1 MSAPAIPQQS
11 SWTGVP
17 ASYGSGLSDKRH
29 DEGERH
35 FVVSIIGPDVAA
47 LPRVAGVVEAAVRGG
62 FPGDPEN
69 VTWEVAIAAGP
80 EVQPDV
86 VVAVVPPAAH
96 AIIPAKDQR
105 ILEAVRRAVDHVVIL
120 STPDGALSA
129 GSAGALF
136 FPGDGKQLPR
146 DWEGIPICY
155 SDYELMT
162 VCHRCAK
169 ELVTSSVSSVSSVSS
184 TVASNPAGILAR
196 NEPGNRASNPGK
208 SDLASNPVSSDM
220 NRVGESADRTP
231 ATDDVTEDVEEYYTL
246 PVPSSGVSTPSSA
259 TTAVLS
265 DIGVVRVPERKLT
278 YNVSPHV
285 LLPSSTLRNWLHTEE
300 KQRRDSMAVTN
311 QNCRAKMDRAVQ
323 DAYRSASSAWRSC
336 LDPKELPEIIDAATD
351 QLNDDRP
358 AGTEPVPYID
368 VPFDPPEASVTERIL
383 IISVGISLGLGVAR
397 MVVMPLVGTAFGVSI
412 SLGIAFGL
420 FCAIVVSYMRHQQ
433 LQNNFRRVGGA
444 DALSLARDQW
454 IDHARR
460 VTSHAEEK
468 RVKRLRSGGLRTV
481 ALQEA
486 LAHME
491 MASSS
496 RPGTSRAGA
505 PRSDSLRQGTSRS
518 GVPGRSANDAIR

>member
-1 MSAPAIPQQS
+1 MSAPVVPQQS
-11 SWTGVP
+11 SWAAVP
-17 ASYGSGLSDKRH
+17 ESDVGGPSDRGH
-29 DEGERH
+29 EGGERH

-62 FPGDPEN
+62 FPGDPKN
-69 VTWEVAIAAGP
+69 VTWDVAIAAGP

-86 VVAVVPPAAH
+86 VVAMVPPATH
-96 AIIPAKDQR
+96 AIIPDKDRR

-120 STPDGALSA
+120 SAAEGPLSEN
-129 GSAGALF
+129 SAGALF

-146 DWEGIPICY
+146 NWDGIPICY

-162 VCHRCAK
+162 VCHRCAQ
-169 ELVTSSVSSVSSVSS
+169 ELVASS
-184 TVASNPAGILAR
+184 TAADSGISS
-196 NEPGNRASNPGK
+196 GNSEVDSGA
-208 SDLASNPVSSDM
+208 DSSD
-220 NRVGESADRTP
+220 RGP
-231 ATDDVTEDVEEYYTL
+231 AVDDVEEYYTL
-246 PVPSSGVSTPSSA
+246 TVPSSGVSTPSSA

-265 DIGVVRVPERKLT
+265 DIGVVRVPEKKLT
-278 YNVSPHV
+278 YDVSSHV

-311 QNCRAKMDRAVQ
+311 QHCRAMMDRAVQ

-454 IDHARR
+454 VDHARR

-491 MASSS
+491 MASS
-496 RPGTSRAGA
+496 RPGV
-505 PRSDSLRQGTSRS
+505 SRS
-518 GVPGRSANDAIR
+518 GIARPGGK

>member
-1 MSAPAIPQQS
+1 MSAPAVPQQT

-17 ASYGSGLSDKRH
+17 ESDGVGPNDRRH
-29 DEGERH
+29 DGGERH

-80 EVQPDV
+80 EVQPEI

-96 AIIPAKDQR
+96 TIIPDKDQR

-120 STPDGALSA
+120 STPHGALSA

-155 SDYELMT
+155 SHYELMT
-162 VCHRCAK
+162 VCHRYAQ
-169 ELVTSSVSSVSSVSS
+169 ELVASS
-184 TVASNPAGILAR
+184 TANNSGRSDGASNR
-196 NEPGNRASNPGK
+196 GN
-208 SDLASNPVSSDM
+208 SDVVRGVDSSDH
-220 NRVGESADRTP
+220 AP
-231 ATDDVTEDVEEYYTL
+231 AAEPTDDVTDDVEEYYTL
-246 PVPSSGVSTPSSA
+246 PVPSSGVSTSTPSSA

-265 DIGVVRVPERKLT
+265 DIGVVRVPEKKLT
-278 YNVSPHV
+278 YNVSPRV

-300 KQRRDSMAVTN
+300 KQRRDSMAMTN
-311 QNCRAKMDRAVQ
+311 QNCRSRMDRAVQ

-496 RPGTSRAGA
+496 RPGTSRAGV

-518 GVPGRSANDAIR
+518 GVPGRSANDVIR

>member
-1 MSAPAIPQQS
+1 MSAPAVPQRT
-11 SWTGVP
+11 SWTGVLE
-17 ASYGSGLSDKRH
+17 SDDGVLSDRRH
-29 DEGERH
+29 DGEEQH
-35 FVVSIIGPDVAA
+35 FVVRIIGPDVAA

-62 FPGDPEN
+62 FPGDPKN
-69 VTWEVAIAAGP
+69 VSWEVAIAAGP

-96 AIIPAKDQR
+96 TIIPDKDQR
-105 ILEAVRRAVDHVVIL
+105 ILEAVRRAVDHVVVL
-120 STPDGALSA
+120 SMPDAALSA

-162 VCHRCAK
+162 VCHRYAK
-169 ELVTSSVSSVSSVSS
+169 ELVTSS
-184 TVASNPAGILAR
+184 TAD
-196 NEPGNRASNPGK
+196 NPGR
-208 SDLASNPVSSDM
+208 SDLASNLGNSDVVRDTDSSDH
-220 NRVGESADRTP
+220 AP
-231 ATDDVTEDVEEYYTL
+231 AAEATDDGTDDVTDDVEEYYTL
-246 PVPSSGVSTPSSA
+246 PVPSSGVSTSTPSSA

-265 DIGVVRVPERKLT
+265 DIGVVRVPEKKLT
-278 YNVSPHV
+278 YNVSPRV

-311 QNCRAKMDRAVQ
+311 QNCRAMMDRAVQ

-496 RPGTSRAGA
+496 RPGVPRAGA
-505 PRSDSLRQGTSRS
+505 PRSDALRQGAPRPGIPQS
-518 GVPGRSANDAIR
+518 GGK

>member
-1 MSAPAIPQQS
+1 MSAPAVPRQS
-11 SWTGVP
+11 SCTSVSESESARPSNRG
-17 ASYGSGLSDKRH
+17 H
-29 DEGERH
+29 DGGERH
-35 FVVSIIGPDVAA
+35 FVVSIIGPDMAA

-69 VTWEVAIAAGP
+69 VSWQVAIAAGP

-96 AIIPAKDQR
+96 AIIPDKDQR
-105 ILEAVRRAVDHVVIL
+105 ILEAVRRAVDHVVVL
-120 STPDGALSA
+120 SVPGEALSE
-129 GSAGALF
+129 GSASALF
-136 FPGDGKQLPR
+136 FPGDGRQLPR

-162 VCHRCAK
+162 VCHRCAQ
-169 ELVTSSVSSVSSVSS
+169 ELVASS
-184 TVASNPAGILAR
+184 TMGNP
-196 NEPGNRASNPGK
+196 EKSDMVSDPGDGETNPGEDS
-208 SDLASNPVSSDM
+208 SDLA
-220 NRVGESADRTP
+220 P
-231 ATDDVTEDVEEYYTL
+231 AVDDVEEYYTL
-246 PVPSSGVSTPSSA
+246 PVPPSGVSTPSSA

-265 DIGVVRVPERKLT
+265 DIGVVRVPEKKLT

-300 KQRRDSMAVTN
+300 KQRRDSMAVMN
-311 QNCRAKMDRAVQ
+311 QNCRAMMDRAVQ

-397 MVVMPLVGTAFGVSI
+397 MVVMPLVGTAFGISI

-491 MASSS
+491 MVSS
-496 RPGTSRAGA
+496 RPSG
-505 PRSDSLRQGTSRS
+505 PVSRS
-518 GVPGRSANDAIR
+518 GIPRSGGK

>member
-1 MSAPAIPQQS
+1 MLRERACGSSAIILDGPRDGI
-11 SWTGVP
+11 
-17 ASYGSGLSDKRH
+17 H
-29 DEGERH
+29 DGGERH

-86 VVAVVPPAAH
+86 VVAVVPPAAD
-96 AIIPAKDQR
+96 AIIPDKDQR
-105 ILEAVRRAVDHVVIL
+105 ILEAVRRAVDHVVVL
-120 STPDGALSA
+120 STPDGALPE

-136 FPGDGKQLPR
+136 FLGDGKQVPR
-146 DWEGIPICY
+146 HWEDIPICY

-162 VCHRCAK
+162 VCYRCAQ
-169 ELVTSSVSSVSSVSS
+169 ELVTSSTADNSRKRDMDRGV
-184 TVASNPAGILAR
+184 G
-196 NEPGNRASNPGK
+196 
-208 SDLASNPVSSDM
+208 SSDH
-220 NRVGESADRTP
+220 AP
-231 ATDDVTEDVEEYYTL
+231 ATDDVTDGVEEYYTL

-265 DIGVVRVPERKLT
+265 NIGVVRVPEKKLT

-311 QNCRAKMDRAVQ
+311 QNCRAMMDRAVQ

-454 IDHARR
+454 IDFSYTHLTLPTILL
-460 VTSHAEEK
+460 V
-468 RVKRLRSGGLRTV
+468 
-481 ALQEA
+481 
-486 LAHME
+486 
-491 MASSS
+491 
-496 RPGTSRAGA
+496 
-505 PRSDSLRQGTSRS
+505 
-518 GVPGRSANDAIR
+518 